1 MHTHLMSCSPLLLI
15 TSVSEAGTM
24 PGLYRKHL
32 PKLNLVKENS
42 RVGATALPLMA
53 QVNVGPCFI

>member
-1 MHTHLMSCSPLLLI
+1 MSSKQHNDNNNKYLMPFAPLLLI
-15 TSVSEAGTM
+15 TRVWQAGTM

-42 RVGATALPLMA
+42 RQGSTAVP
-53 QVNVGPCFI
+53 